1 MKNFKHHFCKQYKN
15 EFFIICITI
24 NIEFLFQIFQKNSKI
39 YHSIITIYIIIM
51 YFYIFF
57 I

>member
-1 MKNFKHHFCKQYKN
+1 MKNFKHHFCKQCKN
-15 EFFIICITI
+15 EFFIIYITI